1 MFLKLLCPL
10 VRFLAPAPP
19 TPAPA
24 VCLAA
29 GQGLGAAEPPRL
41 PKASAE
47 QPGQGSSFSWQLLWV
62 GSGLSGDLRAQ
73 TSAWPGLALQT
84 IRVLFENKS

>member
-10 VRFLAPAPP
+10 VSSRLPP
-19 TPAPA
+19 QLRPH

-29 GQGLGAAEPPRL
+29 GRGLGAAEPPRL
-41 PKASAE
+41 PEASAE

-62 GSGLSGDLRAQ
+62 GLGLSRDLRAQ
-73 TSAWPGLALQT
+73 TSARPDPAPQT
-84 IRVLFENKS
+84 VCVLFENKS